1 MTVDLIRVQSMN
13 RGEKV
18 QIYARNNGQQQ
29 TLTLTTEQASQL
41 VADLLKIGI
50 SGVTSEDV
58 TPETSLCNSPF
69 NTRGQSDI

>member
-41 VADLLKIGI
+41 VADLLKIGT
-50 SGVTSEDV
+50 SGVTKK
-58 TPETSLCNSPF
+58 
-69 NTRGQSDI
+69 